1 MKNKGLI
8 LINVLVFAVIAVT
21 VTIALI
27 NWATTTLQSTR
38 QLVSREQAFQI
49 AESGVEYYRS
59 YLAEHP
65 ADYTGGTHDFKD
77 RDGNTIGQFTLTITP
92 PSATSSVVV
101 IKSKGTISGNSPI
114 SRVIQSVL
122 VIPSLARYA
131 VVSNDILHFKTGEE
145 FFGPIH
151 SNNEIRFDGIAH
163 NIVTSSSPHPGV
175 YTTVTGSNVFL
186 AGTKFPVVEV
196 DFDIITD
203 SLSDIEDA
211 AQANNRH
218 YGPSGKEGYHIVL
231 NANDTFTLSKVKN
244 LINVNNPCEQ
254 DNPGQSG
261 WGTWSVKNEDSIG
274 TYSFPTDGAIFFDD
288 HVWVDGTIN
297 TARLTIG
304 SSQNII
310 VNKDIIYTNYDG
322 QDAIGLIAQ
331 KNINIGI
338 ESEDNLR
345 LDAALV
351 TKEGR
356 VGRHYYS
363 TRCSNDGHTRNLITL
378 YGMIAT
384 YNHYEFSYDNNTGYK
399 FRNISFDQN
408 LSTNPPP
415 FFPRLSD
422 QYITLSWDEIK

>member
-59 YLAEHP
+59 YLSNNP

-77 RDGNTIGQFTLTITP
+77 KDGNTIGKFTLTITP
-92 PSATSSVVV
+92 PSATSSLVVV
-101 IKSKGTISGNSPI
+101 RSAGTTVDDFSV
-114 SRVIQSVL
+114 SRIIQTVL
-122 VIPSLARYA
+122 TIPSLAKYA

-151 SNNEIRFDGIAH
+151 SNKEIRFDGIAH
-163 NIVTSSSPHPGV
+163 NLVTSSSLNPGV
-175 YTTVTGSNVFL
+175 YTTVAGSNVFL
-186 AGTKFPVVEV
+186 AGTKFPVAVV
-196 DFDIITD
+196 NFDIITN
-203 SLSDIEDA
+203 SLLDIKTA
-211 AQANNRH
+211 SQASGR
-218 YGPSGKEGYHIVL
+218 YSAPSGKEGYHIIL
-231 NANDTFTLSKVKN
+231 KTNDTFDLYKVKD
-244 LINVNNPCEQ
+244 LKNVNNPCVQ
-254 DNPGQSG
+254 DNPGQAG
-261 WGTWSVKNEDSIG
+261 WGTWSIKNEDSIG

-288 HVWVDGTIN
+288 HVWVEGTIDS
-297 TARLTIG
+297 ARLTIG
-304 SSQNII
+304 SSGNII
-310 VNKDIIYTNYDG
+310 INNDIIYTNYDG

-345 LDAALV
+345 IDAALV
-351 TKEGR
+351 AKEGR
-356 VGRHYYS
+356 VGRYYYS
-363 TRCSNDGHTRNLITL
+363 TRCNNDGHTRNLITL

-384 YNHYEFSYDNNTGYK
+384 YNHYEFSYDNNTGYQS
-399 FRNISFDQN
+399 RNISFDQN
-408 LSTNPPP
+408 LSINPPP

-422 QYITLSWDEIK
+422 QYTTLSWDEIK

>member
-1 MKNKGLI
+1 MKNRGLI

-21 VTIALI
+21 VTIAI
-27 NWATTTLQSTR
+27 MNWATTMLQNTR

-59 YLAEHP
+59 YLSDNP

-77 RDGNTIGQFTLTITP
+77 KNGNTIGQFTLTITP
-92 PSATSSVVV
+92 PSATSSVVIV
-101 IKSKGTISGNSPI
+101 KSEGVTTGDSPVSRIIKT
-114 SRVIQSVL
+114 VL
-122 VIPSLARYA
+122 AMPSLAKYA
-131 VVSNDILHFKTGEE
+131 VVSNDILHFKIGEE

-151 SNNEIRFDGIAH
+151 SNDDISFEGTAH
-163 NIVTSSSPHPGV
+163 NLVTSSKEV
-175 YTTVTGSNVFL
+175 YTTGSSSNVFL
-186 AGTKFPVVEV
+186 AGTKFPVAEV

-203 SLSDIEDA
+203 RLLNIKTA
-211 AQANNRH
+211 AQANGR
-218 YGPSGKEGYHIVL
+218 YSAPSGKEGYHVVL
-231 NANDTFTLSKVKN
+231 HANDTFTLSKVKN
-244 LINVNNPCEQ
+244 LENVNNPCEQ
-254 DNPGQSG
+254 DNPGQAG
-261 WGTWSVKNEDSIG
+261 WGTWSIKNEDSLG
-274 TYSFPTDGAIFFDD
+274 DYSFPADGAIFFDD
-288 HVWVDGTIN
+288 QIWVDGTID

-310 VNKDIIYTNYDG
+310 VNNDIIYTNYDG

-331 KNINIGI
+331 GNINMGI

-345 LDAALV
+345 IDAALV
-351 TKEGR
+351 AKEGR

-363 TRCSNDGHTRNLITL
+363 ESCITGYSRSLITL

-384 YNHYEFSYDNNTGYK
+384 YNHYEFSYDNNTGYLS
-399 FRNISFDQN
+399 RTISFDQN
-408 LSTNPPP
+408 LSINPPP